1 MQSYLV
7 GNLPGLSNKSD
18 NSDSEG
24 QIEITLRFSVNK
36 ESL

>member
-1 MQSYLV
+1 MLSV
-7 GNLPGLSNKSD
+7 ISPGLSNKSD